1 MADTSLITPEF
12 AAALTMGLSALGA
25 GYAIAAS
32 GSAAAAAT
40 VEKPEV
46 FGKVM
51 IFVALA
57 EAIAIYGLV
66 VALMI
71 LFA

>member
-1 MADTSLITPEF
+1 MEITPQLS
-12 AAALTMGLSALGA
+12 AALVMGLSAIGA
-25 GYAIAAS
+25 AYAIAAT
-32 GSAAAAAT
+32 GTAGAGAT

-71 LFA
+71 LFG

>member
-1 MADTSLITPEF
+1 MELTPQIS
-12 AAALTMGLSALGA
+12 AAVVMGLSALGA
-25 GYAIAAS
+25 GYAIAAT
-32 GSAAAAAT
+32 GTAATGAT

-71 LFA
+71 LFG